1 MASTPSI
8 RRSSGAARKDVLF
21 RAFLLSFLMLFMACV
36 LTLVIADIRYV
47 GARDWV
53 SAFTT
58 GRHEVWFA
66 VRLSLVTS
74 TVALVAAFIVGLPS
88 AYALSRF
95 RLPFATVIDTIID
108 LPIVIPPP
116 VVGLSLLVVFAKTGL
131 DRWLERTFGHG
142 IMYQPWSI
150 PLAQFMVAAAFC
162 IRALKAAFDSIN
174 PRLEHVART
183 LGCSSW
189 QAFVRV
195 SLPLAR
201 TGLIA
206 GAVMTW
212 ARAIAEFGPILFF
225 SGATPMK
232 TEVLPISMF
241 LNFSAGNIERAV
253 LLAVLMLAIATA
265 TLITFKKLGGKGYLW

>member
-1 MASTPSI
+1 MNASSVPQVTS
-8 RRSSGAARKDVLF
+8 RAARKDVLF
-21 RAFLLSFLMLFMACV
+21 RAVMFSFLMLFMGMV
-36 LTLVIADIRYV
+36 LTLVLVDLRYV
-47 GARDWV
+47 GAGDWLE
-53 SAFTT
+53 ALTT

-66 VRLSLVTS
+66 VKLSLLTS
-74 TVALVAAFIVGLPS
+74 TVALIAAFIVGLPS

-95 RLPFATVIDTIID
+95 RIPFASFVDTVID

-116 VVGLSLLVVFAKTGL
+116 VIGLSLLVVFGKTGL
-131 DRWLERTFGHG
+131 DRWLEDTVGFGM
-142 IMYQPWSI
+142 MYEPWSI

-201 TGLIA
+201 NGLIA
-206 GAVMTW
+206 GAIMTW
-212 ARAIAEFGPILFF
+212 ARAISEFGPILFF
-225 SGATPMK
+225 CGATPMK

-241 LNFSAGNIERAV
+241 LNFSAGSLERAMV
-253 LLAVLMLAIATA
+253 LALLMIVLAAAALV
-265 TLITFKKLGGKGYLW
+265 TFKKLGGKGYLW

>member
-1 MASTPSI
+1 MASTLSVE
-8 RRSSGAARKDVLF
+8 RTSGAARKDVLF
-21 RAFLLSFLMLFMACV
+21 RAFLLSFLMLFLACV
-36 LTLVIADIRYV
+36 LTLIIADIRYV
-47 GARDWV
+47 RAQDWV

-74 TVALVAAFIVGLPS
+74 TVALVAALIVGLPS

-95 RLPFATVIDTIID
+95 RLPFATVIDTIVD

-116 VVGLSLLVVFAKTGL
+116 VVGLSLLVVFGKTGL

>member
-1 MASTPSI
+1 MNARSLSVPASSA
-8 RRSSGAARKDVLF
+8 GARDVLF
-21 RAFLLSFLMLFMACV
+21 RAVVLSFLMLFMAMV
-36 LTLVIADIRYV
+36 LTLIAVDVRYV
-47 GARDWV
+47 EASDWV
-53 SAFTT
+53 EALTT
-58 GRHEVWFA
+58 GRTQVWFA
-66 VRLSLVTS
+66 VKLSLVTS
-74 TVALVAAFIVGLPS
+74 TIALAAALLVGLPS

-95 RLPFATVIDTIID
+95 RIPFASVVDTVID

-116 VVGLSLLVVFAKTGL
+116 VVGLSLLVLFGRTGL
-131 DRWLERTFGHG
+131 DRWLEDHVGFGL
-142 IMYQPWSI
+142 MYQAWGI

-162 IRALKAAFDSIN
+162 IRSLKAAFDSIN

-189 QAFVRV
+189 QAFIRV

-201 TGLIA
+201 NGLLA
-206 GAVMTW
+206 GAIMTW

-225 SGATPMK
+225 CGATPMK

-241 LNFSAGNIERAV
+241 LNSSPGSIERAIV
-253 LLAVLMLAIATA
+253 LAILMITIAAA